1 MMPRPIRLTHRF
13 TLIFAVGL
21 FGLTALLGVT
31 IELYLKQTL
40 QRQSGLRA
48 RSLATSLAAVAR
60 PYLLH
65 YDYIALQQM
74 ADAVQDEPDVVY
86 VVILDKEGRVAGY
99 GDRRDLVGAQLD
111 GLANQRALQARGPL
125 QQEVDWADRGRRA
138 VPTVEAVSPVWQDNG
153 GGQRWG
159 TVRVGLS
166 LAAVRRDLWRARAF
180 LALVFLVG
188 AAGAVATSHILARR
202 ITRPLQRLVDA
213 TGKWESDAGD
223 WDYKADRSEDEIA
236 ELASKFAQA
245 AQSLNRQRREL
256 LAARDE
262 LTALNTKLEQ
272 EVERRTGELMESRE
286 RYRLLVEGSPDAFV
300 LIEGSR
306 FGFVNPAFE
315 EIFEYPQDKALQESF
330 RWTQIIHP
338 NFHRVTRERFRAAEE
353 EARPFRMEVVGL
365 TRTGRPINLEIRGRG
380 VEFGGKP
387 VLELILTDV
396 TEKRRLLGQV
406 VQSERLRA
414 MGEMTAMVAHHFNNL
429 LAVMMGRCQLLQMR
443 TQDEQ
448 IRSGLAMIQSSALK
462 AGEMLRHLQEYYGEQ
477 VDLRFGEVDVN
488 ALLRE
493 LALYQEN
500 LWRTTRAPDE
510 PLLSIKLDLHPL
522 PAVRGSDPLL
532 QDVFHRILV
541 NASEAMPQGGEIVLH
556 TEAQEDSVVVRIDD
570 PGVGMPEET
579 RVHAFDPFF
588 STKGKRT
595 RGLGLSAALGI
606 VQRHEGRIS
615 IRSEVG
621 QGTSVEVIL
630 PVVSRIARILPM
642 AELQPG
648 AGPAVPSIEAVEQ
661 QAAQHAGQGDHPAQ
675 AGQTEPPVEGEDL
688 RQRHA

>member
-1 MMPRPIRLTHRF
+1 MGNGASRP
-13 TLIFAVGL
+13 FARRG
-21 FGLTALLGVT
+21 A
-31 IELYLKQTL
+31 
-40 QRQSGLRA
+40 
-48 RSLATSLAAVAR
+48 AR
-60 PYLLH
+60 PL
-65 YDYIALQQM
+65 
-74 ADAVQDEPDVVY
+74 
-86 VVILDKEGRVAGY
+86 AG
-99 GDRRDLVGAQLD
+99 
-111 GLANQRALQARGPL
+111 AR
-125 QQEVDWADRGRRA
+125 
-138 VPTVEAVSPVWQDNG
+138 
-153 GGQRWG
+153 
-159 TVRVGLS
+159 
-166 LAAVRRDLWRARAF
+166 F

-315 EIFEYPQDKALQESF
+315 EIFEYPQDKALQENF

-380 VEFGGKP
+380 VEFGGKA

-448 IRSGLAMIQSSALK
+448 IRSGLAMIQASALK

-493 LALYQEN
+493 LTLYQEN

-510 PLLSIKLDLHPL
+510 PLLSIKLDLNPL

-532 QDVFHRILV
+532 QDVFHRILI
-541 NASEAMPQGGEIVLH
+541 NASEAMPQGGDRRPHRSPGRLGGGADRRSGSRHAGGNPSSRLRSVLQH
-556 TEAQEDSVVVRIDD
+556 QGEAD
-570 PGVGMPEET
+570 PWPRPVGRARNRAAARGADQHPERGGAGYRGRGDPPGRLADRADPADGRAT
-579 RVHAFDPFF
+579 AGFGSSDPFD
-588 STKGKRT
+588 
-595 RGLGLSAALGI
+595 RGRRAA
-606 VQRHEGRIS
+606 GRAAC
-615 IRSEVG
+615 RSG
-621 QGTSVEVIL
+621 
-630 PVVSRIARILPM
+630 
-642 AELQPG
+642 
-648 AGPAVPSIEAVEQ
+648 
-661 QAAQHAGQGDHPAQ
+661 
-675 AGQTEPPVEGEDL
+675 
-688 RQRHA
+688 